1 MAVPVNEPLLD
12 GNEKKYL
19 VECIETGWISS
30 EGPFVK
36 RFEEGMASRMGRAH
50 GIAVTNGSVALDAA
64 VAALR
69 LGPGDAVVMPAFTII
84 SCAAAVVR
92 AGATPIVVDCDPAT
106 FNMDPRLLRERVQ
119 AAMRGNGPKPKAI
132 MVAHIYGLPTD
143 MDPVLEVAREFGL
156 RLIEDAAEMHGQ
168 TYRGRPCGSFGDIST
183 FSFYP
188 NKHVTTGEGGMLLAD
203 DAELA
208 ARCRDLRNLFFDKE
222 RRYIHQEMGWN
233 LRMSNIQAALGV
245 AQLER
250 LDTFAAK
257 KRHIGRKYTELL
269 SGTPGIRLPV
279 ARTDYADN
287 IYWVYPIVL
296 GKEVPFDAVEAV
308 KRMGAKK
315 IGTRH
320 FFWPMHLQPVFRKMG
335 LFEGES
341 HPVSENLSQRGFYL
355 PSGLALTDAQMEEAA
370 AALKEILR

>member
-1 MAVPVNEPLLD
+1 
-12 GNEKKYL
+12 
-19 VECIETGWISS
+19 
-30 EGPFVK
+30 VK

-50 GIAVTNGSVALDAA
+50 GIAVCNGSVALDAA

-92 AGATPIVVDCDPAT
+92 AGATPIVVDCDPST
-106 FNMDPRLLRERVQ
+106 FNIDPKLLRERVQ
-119 AAMRGNGPKPKAI
+119 AAMRGKGPRPKAI
-132 MVAHIYGLPTD
+132 MVAHIYGLPVD

-156 RLIEDAAEMHGQ
+156 GLIEDAAEMHGQ
-168 TYRGRPCGSFGDIST
+168 TYRGRPCGSFGDLST

-188 NKHVTTGEGGMLLAD
+188 NKHVTTGEGGMILAD
-203 DAELA
+203 DPELA

-250 LDTFAAK
+250 LDAFVAK
-257 KRHIGRKYTELL
+257 KRHIGRTYTRLL
-269 SGTPGIRLPV
+269 SGTPGLQLPLEQ
-279 ARTDYADN
+279 TDYAEN

-296 GKEVPFDAVEAV
+296 GDEIPFDAVEAV
-308 KRMGAKK
+308 KRLSAKK

-341 HPVSENLSQRGFYL
+341 HPVSERLSQRGFYL

-370 AALKEILR
+370 AAVKEVLR